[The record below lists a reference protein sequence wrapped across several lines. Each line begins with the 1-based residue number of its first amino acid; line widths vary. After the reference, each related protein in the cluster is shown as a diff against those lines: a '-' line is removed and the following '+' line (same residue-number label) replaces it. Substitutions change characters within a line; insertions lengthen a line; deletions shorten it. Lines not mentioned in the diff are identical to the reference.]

1 MTKEDY
7 SMKKYLFFDVDGTLY
22 NHEKRIPASTKE
34 AIQLAKQNG
43 HEIAIATGR
52 APFMIRELL
61 EELEINTY
69 ICFNGQYVVLNGELI
84 FTDGVEKSRL
94 KDVLQYGEMRGEPL
108 VFLDDKRMIATH
120 PSHAHVEQSLATLKY
135 PYPSVLREFYEENE
149 VYQTLIFTDEEGEKG
164 YKEYFPDLQIVRWH
178 PFSCDI
184 LPKEGSK
191 ARGIQKLL
199 EHANLELENIYVFGD
214 GLNDVEM
221 LTFVPNSIA
230 MGNGHPK
237 AKGAAKYITDH
248 VDEDGIYNVCRK
260 LQLI

>member
-1 MTKEDY
+1 
-7 SMKKYLFFDVDGTLY
+7 MKKYLFFDVDGTLY
-22 NHEKRIPASTKE
+22 NSEKVVPASTIE
-34 AIQLAKQNG
+34 ALKLAKQNG

-61 EELEINTY
+61 KELDIHTY
-69 ICFNGQYVVLNGELI
+69 ICFNGQYVVLNDKLI

-94 KDVLQYGEMRGEPL
+94 TDVLHYGEMRGEPL
-108 VFLDDKRMIATH
+108 VFLDDQRMIATH
-120 PSHAHVEQSLATLKY
+120 PGHEHVEQSLATLKY
-135 PYPSVLREFYEENE
+135 PYPSVVREFYKKNE

-164 YKEYFPDLQIVRWH
+164 YKEHFPDLQIVRWH
-178 PFSCDI
+178 PYSCDI

-199 EHANLELENIYVFGD
+199 EHANLDLEDIFVFGD

-221 LTFVPNSIA
+221 LSFVPNSVA

-237 AKGAAKYITDH
+237 AKDAAKYIADH
-248 VDEDGIYNVCRK
+248 VDEDGIYKVCKK